1 MSSRFMYS
9 CKAFRRA
16 SISAMS
22 AAWWSE
28 LYSVRAGVGVGAG
41 RAQCTALRL
50 WGRGG
55 GVPSSPLIGTQP
67 PELARRL

>member
-28 LYSVRAGVGVGAG
+28 LYSVRAGMGVAKSNY
-41 RAQCTALRL
+41 LY
-50 WGRGG
+50 GG
-55 GVPSSPLIGTQP
+55 GNYSVLCSGSVIHGKQALFGTKN
-67 PELARRL
+67 E